1 MVAAAKALAAA
12 AMVLAIAGCVGIAA
26 REDIGQNTMQQ
37 TPARLIAIESAAD
50 VASTVDA
57 LKATF
62 AARGI
67 TVFAVIDHAA
77 AAADAGL
84 VMPPT
89 QVIVFGNPKGGTPL
103 MQAHPD
109 LALDLPMR
117 VLVRETVPGR
127 AELRWHPTAAI
138 EHGQYLPAGTLDGLA
153 PLDALIR
160 QTVARLGTD

>member
-12 AMVLAIAGCVGIAA
+12 AMVLAIAGCAGIAR
-26 REDIGQNTMQQ
+26 REAIGQNTMQQ
-37 TPARLIAIESAAD
+37 TPAHLAAIESTAD
-50 VASTVDA
+50 VATTVAA
-57 LKATF
+57 LKAAF

-67 TVFAVIDHAA
+67 TVFALIDHAA
-77 AAADAGL
+77 AAADAGQA
-84 VMPPT
+84 MPRT
-89 QVIVFGNPKGGTPL
+89 QVIVFGNPKAGTPL

-127 AELRWHPTAAI
+127 AELRWHSSADI
-138 EHGQYLPAGTLDGLA
+138 EHGQRLPVGTLDGLK

-160 QTVARLGTD
+160 QTVARLGTG